1 MNKILGIDVGGSGIK
16 GALVDAD
23 TGEMIT
29 ERLRIVTPQPATPT
43 AVIGVINQLVTHFE
57 YSGAIG
63 VGFPA
68 VVRHGIVLSAANVD
82 DGWINYPAVAEIN
95 RVTGCQTTMLNDA
108 DVAGIAEMAYGAG
121 RDHHD
126 KTVMIFT
133 LGTGIGSCMF
143 VNGRIVPN
151 LEIGHMAL
159 YDITP
164 DAEKWAA
171 SSVYKQEGLS
181 WKEWGARLTVYFR
194 AIERY
199 FSPDLLIIGGG
210 VSKKFD
216 KFAKHIDI
224 NTPMLPAEMRNHA
237 GIIGAALSTM

>member
-16 GALVDAD
+16 GALVDVD
-23 TGEMIT
+23 TGEMVT
-29 ERLRIVTPQPATPT
+29 DRLRIVTPQPATPT
-43 AVIGVINQLVTHFE
+43 AVIDVINQLVTHFE

-68 VVRHGIVLSAANVD
+68 IVRHGVVLSAANVD
-82 DGWINYPAVAEIN
+82 DGWINYPAVDAIN
-95 RVTGCQTTMLNDA
+95 RITGCPTTMLNDA
-108 DVAGIAEMAYGAG
+108 DVAGIAEMRYGAG
-121 RDHHD
+121 RNHQD
-126 KTVMIFT
+126 KNVMVFT

-143 VNGRIVPN
+143 VGGTLVPN
-151 LEIGHMAL
+151 LEVGHLAL
-159 YDITP
+159 YDVTP

-171 SSVYKQEGLS
+171 SSVYKAEGLS
-181 WKEWGARLTVYFR
+181 WKQWGKRLTTYFST
-194 AIERY
+194 IEAL

-216 KFAKHIDI
+216 KFAKYIDI

-237 GIIGAALSTM
+237 GIIGAALSVA